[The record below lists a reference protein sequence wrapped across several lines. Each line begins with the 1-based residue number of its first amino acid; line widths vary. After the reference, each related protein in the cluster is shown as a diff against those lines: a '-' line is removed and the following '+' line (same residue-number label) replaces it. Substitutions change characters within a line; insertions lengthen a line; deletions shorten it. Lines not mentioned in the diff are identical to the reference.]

1 MSHINS
7 SDWWNFAVVLATSS
21 LVETSGLADLASTVL
36 QVEAITILENEK
48 SYANILLGDYAVPE
62 AGLIHVGEKASQY
75 LDHSKVLTVFN
86 LQDFLR
92 KFSRYNFADYCLGIL
107 YTNRLFTGTSRVNCA
122 VHMYY

>member
-7 SDWWNFAVVLATSS
+7 SDWWNFAVVLVTSS

-62 AGLIHVGEKASQY
+62 AGLIHVGKKALQY